1 MSNFPSLSPKELIKV
16 LEKKGFILKHIH
28 GSHHYLVHPVSG
40 KIAVVPMH
48 NKDLAKGTLHAILKH
63 AGIDKDDIVK

>member
-1 MSNFPSLSPKELIKV
+1 MGNFPSLMPKELIKI
-16 LEKKGFILKHIH
+16 LEIKGFVLKRVH
-28 GSHHYLVHPVSG
+28 GSHHYFLHPGTG

-63 AGIDKDDIVK
+63 AGIEKENI